1 MKRVPAVTLQIW
13 QDLLKPRGF
22 ELQEGKLIRSPSKS
36 QNPPR
41 IVPDPFESPSK
52 NKGKTRAVS
61 PEKDDRDAAPAAKPS
76 VIASFRRTQSFMR
89 KPEDSSMQRRPFTR
103 VPITMAEPP
112 VASSSSGLEQ
122 RHQLFQ
128 GKVFRAM
135 GEARCPSVREAV
147 EQAGGMLVSEG
158 SDEEVDFIIVRL
170 VRLVAFTFEQ
180 DETLTVL
187 CESVAAS
194 SSEMNPTL

>member
-1 MKRVPAVTLQIW
+1 
-13 QDLLKPRGF
+13 
-22 ELQEGKLIRSPSKS
+22 
-36 QNPPR
+36 
-41 IVPDPFESPSK
+41 
-52 NKGKTRAVS
+52 
-61 PEKDDRDAAPAAKPS
+61 
-76 VIASFRRTQSFMR
+76 
-89 KPEDSSMQRRPFTR
+89 MQRRPFKR
-103 VPITMAEPP
+103 VPTTMAGPLPAETSDGGPP

-135 GEARCPSVREAV
+135 GEARCPSVREAI

-187 CESVAAS
+187 CISVAAS